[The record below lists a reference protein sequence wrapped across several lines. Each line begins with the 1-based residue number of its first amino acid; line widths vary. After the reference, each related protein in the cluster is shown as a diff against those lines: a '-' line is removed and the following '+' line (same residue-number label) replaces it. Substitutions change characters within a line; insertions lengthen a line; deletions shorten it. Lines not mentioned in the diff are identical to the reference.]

1 MCCTIKWVCSGSD
14 KTRNL
19 HIDPHPYFFSLTS
32 STSLSWTPHYFTQ
45 LSMGHLSFLLLDPSS
60 LSYFILPSL
69 PPHGTPWL
77 HCVLILYHTDYP
89 SIFPRLFTSIH
100 PLYPHLII
108 IPPHLPLPHP
118 IHSPLEPSVSSS
130 SQDLTYNSPSF
141 PHPSIHPT
149 TKLNGMLVS
158 PSPFFFFNHSP
169 PSLFNPLFFPSL
181 CPRPS
186 IFTSLSLLYFYLILI
201 F

>member
-1 MCCTIKWVCSGSD
+1 
-14 KTRNL
+14 
-19 HIDPHPYFFSLTS
+19 
-32 STSLSWTPHYFTQ
+32 
-45 LSMGHLSFLLLDPSS
+45 MGHLSFLLLDPSS

-158 PSPFFFFNHSP
+158 PSPFFFYHSP

-181 CPRPS
+181 RPRPS